1 MKNYLK
7 ILMLCTSLLLASC
20 GTKKAMIKDT
30 DRKQA
35 GALSNDS
42 SENQSLTYVQKVYD
56 QQVYVQNMVS
66 DMSFRAT
73 AGDKT
78 VSVPGALRMRRDKVI
93 RLQLFIPII
102 GSEVGRLEFT
112 PDYVLVVDRI
122 HKQYIK
128 GDYNQ
133 LDFLRENGLN
143 FYSLQALF
151 WNQLLIPG
159 AVRVGEGDLSKFKVS
174 LNEMG
179 EKIPVSLK
187 NKNILYRWD
196 TNRSN
201 ARIEKTEVVYESP
214 KRDTSKLIWNYSGF
228 KLLGSKMFPLS
239 QEFSFTTHV
248 NGKEKNATV
257 RIEMDDIRTTSDW
270 DTETTISPKYK
281 QVDAKD
287 IFDKLLNM

>member
-1 MKNYLK
+1 MKNQLK
-7 ILMLCTSLLLASC
+7 VIALCAPLLLASC
-20 GTKKAMIKDT
+20 GAKKAMVKDT
-30 DRKQA
+30 NTKETASISKTTEQT
-35 GALSNDS
+35 
-42 SENQSLTYVQKVYD
+42 QSLAYVQKVYD
-56 QQVYVQNMVS
+56 QKVYAQNIVA
-66 DMSFRAT
+66 DMNFQAT
-73 AGDKT
+73 IGEKS
-78 VSVPGALRMRRDKVI
+78 VSVPGTVRMRRDKVI

-174 LNEMG
+174 LDEMG

-201 ARIEKTEVVYESP
+201 ARIERTEVVYESP
-214 KRDTSKLIWNYSGF
+214 NRNTSKLIWNYSGF
-228 KLLGSKMFPLS
+228 KSLGSKMFPLS
-239 QEFSFTTHV
+239 QEFSFTTHA

>member
-7 ILMLCTSLLLASC
+7 IMLLCTSLLLASC
-20 GTKKAMIKDT
+20 GTKKAIIKDT
-30 DRKQA
+30 GTKKA
-35 GALSNDS
+35 GVFGNDS
-42 SENQSLTYVQKVYD
+42 GKNQALTFVQKVYD
-56 QQVYVQNMVS
+56 RQVYAQNIVS

-73 AGDKT
+73 VGGKT
-78 VSVPGALRMRRDKVI
+78 VSVPGAVRMRRDRVI

-112 PDYVLVVDRI
+112 PEYVLVVDRI

-133 LDFLRENGLN
+133 LDFLRANGLN

-159 AVRVGEGDLSKFKVS
+159 AVRVGEGDLQRFKV
-174 LNEMG
+174 NFDEMG

-187 NKNILYRWD
+187 NGNISYKWEA
-196 TNRSN
+196 NRSN
-201 ARIEKTEVVYESP
+201 ALIEKAEVVYESP
-214 KRDTSKLIWNYSGF
+214 NRDKSKLVWDYSVF
-228 KLLGSKMFPLS
+228 KSLGSKQFPLL

-248 NGKEKNATV
+248 DGKERNATV
-257 RIEMDDIRTTSDW
+257 RIEMDGISTESDW
-270 DTETTISPKYK
+270 DAETTVSSKYK
-281 QVDAKD
+281 QVDAKAV
-287 IFDKLLNM
+287 FDKLLNM

>member
-20 GTKKAMIKDT
+20 GTKKAMIKEG
-30 DRKQA
+30 DRKLA

-78 VSVPGALRMRRDKVI
+78 VSVPGSLRMRRDKVI

-159 AVRVGEGDLSKFKVS
+159 AVHVGEGDLSKFKVS
-174 LNEMG
+174 LDEMG

>member
-78 VSVPGALRMRRDKVI
+78 VSVPGSLRMRRDKVI

-159 AVRVGEGDLSKFKVS
+159 AVHVGEGDLSKFKVS
-174 LNEMG
+174 LDEMG

>member
-20 GTKKAMIKDT
+20 GTKKAMIKEG

-35 GALSNDS
+35 GALNNDS
-42 SENQSLTYVQKVYD
+42 SKNQSLTYVQKVYD
-56 QQVYVQNMVS
+56 QQVYVQNIVS

-174 LNEMG
+174 LDEMG

-214 KRDTSKLIWNYSGF
+214 NRNTSKLIWNYSGF
-228 KLLGSKMFPLS
+228 KSLGSKMFPLS
-239 QEFSFTTHV
+239 QEFSFTTHA

-257 RIEMDDIRTTSDW
+257 RIEMDDIRTMSDW

>member
-20 GTKKAMIKDT
+20 GTKKAMIKEG
-30 DRKQA
+30 DRKLA

-78 VSVPGALRMRRDKVI
+78 VSVPGSLRMRRDKVI

-174 LNEMG
+174 LDEMG

-214 KRDTSKLIWNYSGF
+214 KRDTSKLIWNYSDFNRVKNVSSVSGVF
-228 KLLGSKMFPLS
+228 LYNACKWQREKCNCSYRNGRYKDNVRLGYRDNHITK
-239 QEFSFTTHV
+239 
-248 NGKEKNATV
+248 
-257 RIEMDDIRTTSDW
+257 I
-270 DTETTISPKYK
+270 
-281 QVDAKD
+281 
-287 IFDKLLNM
+287 

>member
-1 MKNYLK
+1 
-7 ILMLCTSLLLASC
+7 
-20 GTKKAMIKDT
+20 MIKDT

-56 QQVYVQNMVS
+56 QQVYVQNIVS

-78 VSVPGALRMRRDKVI
+78 VSVPGSLRMRRDKVI

-159 AVRVGEGDLSKFKVS
+159 AVHVGEGDLSKFKVS
-174 LNEMG
+174 LDEMG

-228 KLLGSKMFPLS
+228 KSLGSKMFPLS
-239 QEFSFTTHV
+239 QEFSFTTHA

>member
-1 MKNYLK
+1 
-7 ILMLCTSLLLASC
+7 
-20 GTKKAMIKDT
+20 
-30 DRKQA
+30 
-35 GALSNDS
+35 
-42 SENQSLTYVQKVYD
+42 
-56 QQVYVQNMVS
+56 
-66 DMSFRAT
+66 
-73 AGDKT
+73 
-78 VSVPGALRMRRDKVI
+78 
-93 RLQLFIPII
+93 
-102 GSEVGRLEFT
+102 
-112 PDYVLVVDRI
+112 
-122 HKQYIK
+122 
-128 GDYNQ
+128 
-133 LDFLRENGLN
+133 
-143 FYSLQALF
+143 
-151 WNQLLIPG
+151 
-159 AVRVGEGDLSKFKVS
+159 
-174 LNEMG
+174 MG

-228 KLLGSKMFPLS
+228 KSLGSKMFPLS
-239 QEFSFTTHV
+239 QEFSFTTHA